1 MEEKIRLCME
11 DWLYNS
17 GLVGFYNILKHADD
31 DVVIKQN
38 YIEFEFDNLVE
49 FEEKYFNYFMDRY
62 RDIFSLNKIISFEK
76 FILHHEE
83 NNFEEFDEK
92 SLEFTNRY
100 ITDVAKKQIKSNS
113 YKSAYELIE
122 SSINVLELEKNLK
135 TINIKKKQDIKDI
148 LSEIKDMFNLL
159 KQIIRYMKLEQSQK
173 YIGAKNAMYTI
184 IKNGWNG
191 VCFLNPQTKEKDM
204 YIDYKEYFI
213 DPTIEYLNTDKS
225 KFKYSCFSCARSMKD
240 FSNDLSFLN
249 STGFDVSRKSS
260 HVWDFQNDIAVC
272 PICKLIYSCVPAGI
286 TYLYDKGIYINDNS
300 SMKNAIDINNKIYME
315 IYKQNDENKKLTYR
329 ALVESI
335 NKEYNDKV
343 KYELADIQ
351 LVRYED
357 EKYRFNILS
366 KNSLKVI
373 KDSEED
379 LNKLINCG
387 FKEINTYFNIYELV
401 IDRLLNSQNMFTLVQ
416 KMLHYKL
423 SQPKDSHYNSFHV
436 IRILGINTRFLKGV
450 GCMKGIYR
458 DIVKEGNDAGEK
470 LREKYRSKGAVDKLG
485 GISYRL
491 LNSLKTNNKDS
502 FMDTLL
508 NCYLYVKSSVPE
520 VFLDALKDEERLKTI
535 GYAFVAGLIEGKRE
549 NNNDDDENGGKDNE

>member
-1 MEEKIRLCME
+1 MGEKIRLYME

-17 GLVGFYNILKHADD
+17 GLVGFYNVLKHAED

-38 YIEFEFDNLVE
+38 FIEFESDVLVG
-49 FEEKYFNYFMDRY
+49 FEKKYFNYFIDGY
-62 RDIFSLNKIISFEK
+62 KDILSLNKIISFEK

-83 NNFEEFDEK
+83 NNFENFNEK
-92 SLEFTNRY
+92 SLEFTNKY
-100 ITDVAKKQIKSNS
+100 ISDVAKKQIKSNS

-122 SSINVLELEKNLK
+122 SPVDILGLEKNLK
-135 TINIKKKQDIKDI
+135 TINLKKKQEIRDILPEIKDI
-148 LSEIKDMFNLL
+148 FDLMKQVIK
-159 KQIIRYMKLEQSQK
+159 YMKLEESRK
-173 YIGAKNAMYTI
+173 YIGAKNAMYSV

-204 YIDYKEYFI
+204 YIDYKCYFI

-225 KFKYSCFSCARSMKD
+225 KFKYSCFSCNRKMKD

-272 PICKLIYSCVPAGI
+272 PICKLVYSCVPAGI
-286 TYLYDKGIYINDNS
+286 SYLYDKGIYINDNS
-300 SMKNAIDINNKIYME
+300 SMRNAIAINNKIHMG
-315 IYKQNDENKKLTYR
+315 IYRQKDEDKKLTYK

-335 NKEYNDKV
+335 NEEYNDKI

-357 EKYRFNILS
+357 GKYRFNILS

-373 KDSEED
+373 KDSEDD

-387 FKEINTYFNIYELV
+387 FKEINTYFNVYELV
-401 IDRLLNSQNMFTLVQ
+401 IDRLLNSQNMFTLIQ

-423 SQPKDSHYNSFHV
+423 SQPRDSYYHTFH
-436 IRILGINTRFLKGV
+436 ITRILRINIRFLKGV
-450 GCMKGIYR
+450 GCMKGVYK

-470 LREKYRSKGAVDKLG
+470 LREKYRSKGSVDKLS

-491 LNSLKTNNKDS
+491 LNSLKTNNVDS

-508 NCYLYVKSSVPE
+508 NCYMYVKSSVPE
-520 VFLDALKDEERLKTI
+520 IFLDTLKDEDKFKTI
-535 GYAFVAGLIEGKRE
+535 GYAFVAGLIEGRKE
-549 NNNDDDENGGKDNE
+549 NNTDNENGGKDNE

>member
-1 MEEKIRLCME
+1 MGEKIRVCME

-17 GLVGFYNILKHADD
+17 GLVGLYNILKFAED
-31 DVVIKQN
+31 DVKIDGN
-38 YIEFEFDNLVE
+38 YIEFQPEYLVE
-49 FEEKYFNYFMDRY
+49 FEEKYFKYFMDKY
-62 RDIFSLNKIISFEK
+62 KDIFSLNKVTSFER
-76 FILHHEE
+76 FISYHEK

-92 SLEFTNRY
+92 KLEETNKY
-100 ITDVAKKQIKSNS
+100 ITDVVKKQIKSNS
-113 YKSAYELIE
+113 YKSAYELID
-122 SSINVLELEKNLK
+122 SPVDILELEKNLK
-135 TINIKKKQDIKDI
+135 TINLKKKQEI
-148 LSEIKDMFNLL
+148 SEIIPEIKERFTIL
-159 KQIIRYMKLEQSQK
+159 KEIIEYMKLEKSKK

-191 VCFLNPQTKEKDM
+191 VCFLNPQTKERDM

-213 DPTIEYLNTDKS
+213 DPTIEYVNTDKS
-225 KFKYSCFSCARSMKD
+225 KFKYSCFSCSGSMKD
-240 FSNDLSFLN
+240 FANDLSFLN
-249 STGFDVSRKSS
+249 SIGFDVSRKSS
-260 HVWDFQNDIAVC
+260 HVWNFQNDIAVC
-272 PICKLIYSCVPAGI
+272 PICKLIYSCIPAGI

-315 IYKQNDENKKLTYR
+315 IYKQNDYSKKLTYR
-329 ALVESI
+329 GLVESI
-335 NKEYNDKV
+335 NKENNDKI
-343 KYELADIQ
+343 KYELADMQ
-351 LVRYED
+351 LVRYEN
-357 EKYRFNILS
+357 EKYKFNILS
-366 KNSLKVI
+366 KNSLRVI

-387 FKEINTYFNIYELV
+387 FKEINTYFNVYELV

-423 SQPKDSHYNSFHV
+423 SQLKDSHYNSFHI
-436 IRILGINTRFLKGV
+436 IRILRINTRYLKGV
-450 GCMKGIYR
+450 GCMKGVYK

-470 LREKYRSKGAVDKLG
+470 LREKYRSKGVVDKLG

-520 VFLDALKDEERLKTI
+520 VFLDALKDEERFKTI
-535 GYAFVAGLIEGKRE
+535 GYAFVSGLIEGKRE
-549 NNNDDDENGGKDNE
+549 NNSENENGGKDNE